1 MNPPDPIRRNLYTL
15 LGAFLFLIVAIG
27 AVSYR
32 YYIDQKSGI
41 ENEMRSQLEAIAAM
55 KVEQLVAWRD
65 ERLADA
71 RMIAAT
77 EVLPAVRDVLAGR
90 TERNL
95 RRQVLAWMQALR
107 QNEGYANVILVDAEG
122 KVCLSTGPSEGGEGL
137 YAALMD
143 RVRKAGDVV
152 FSDLHYD
159 QGLQGPHLGLNVP
172 IRSMEGRP
180 PDGALLL
187 GIDPNKF
194 LYPLIQGWPTS
205 NGTGE
210 TLIVRRE
217 GDEVVYLNELRYRK
231 DTALK
236 LRYPLGDR
244 QRPAVRAALGQ
255 EGIADGVDYRGVP
268 VLAAV
273 RKVRGSPWVL
283 VAKMDAEEV
292 YAPVRRQTLWLVLM
306 ACSLALAAG
315 AVALFVFRDLR
326 ARFFQ
331 QNYQAELERSALEER
346 FRRVVE
352 NAPEGIAIHS
362 EGQLRYLNPAALA
375 MFGAAS
381 VQQLADLPLME
392 RIHPDYR
399 ALVVARMRLS
409 SDERQSVPAI
419 EEKYLRLDGTVF
431 DVEVSAV
438 PFVHEHKNGSLVFF
452 RDITGRMRSEEAQK
466 RSQQQLQQAQK
477 MESVGRLAG
486 GVAHDFNNLLTV
498 INGYAELTLAQLA
511 PADPLREALSEI
523 ASAGNRA
530 ADLTRQLLAFS
541 RKQLIEPKP
550 VDLNQVVADVGKMLR
565 RLLGEDIEVVTI
577 PAPSLGHTMVDPGQM
592 HQVLVNLAVN
602 SRDAMPHGGQFVI
615 ETGRVDIDDEF
626 VAAHPEAK
634 AGAYVLLAVT
644 DTGTGMDEM
653 TRQYAF
659 EPFFTTKDKSQG
671 TGLGLSMVY
680 GIVKQSGGWI
690 ALYSEPGK
698 GTTFKIYL
706 PRTEE
711 TEAFADTGPAVFSS
725 LQGTETIL
733 VVEDQPEVRKLTVEI
748 LKRYGYGVL
757 EAANGDEALMLC
769 QRLPDRIDLMITDV
783 VMPGMTGRELAL
795 RMAQVR
801 PATRVLYISGYTA
814 NVISQHGVLD
824 PGVAYL
830 SKPFAPEALAGKV
843 REVLAES

>member
-32 YYIDQKSGI
+32 YYVDQKSGI
-41 ENEMRSQLEAIAAM
+41 ASEMRSQLAAIAAM
-55 KVEQLVAWRD
+55 KVEQLGAWRK

-90 TERNL
+90 TDRNL
-95 RRQVLAWMQALR
+95 RVQVLAWMQALR
-107 QNEGYANVILVDAEG
+107 ENERYANVILVDAHG
-122 KVCLSTGPSEGGEGL
+122 KVCLSTGPVEGGAGL
-137 YAALMD
+137 YSALMD
-143 RVRKAGDVV
+143 RVREAGDVV

-159 QGLQGPHLGLNVP
+159 QGLHGPHLGLNVP
-172 IRSMEGRP
+172 IRSLPGRP

-187 GIDPNKF
+187 GIDPNDF
-194 LYPLIQGWPTS
+194 LYPLIQRWPTS
-205 NGTGE
+205 SRTGE

-217 GDEVVYLNELRYRK
+217 GDEVVYLNDLRSRK
-231 DTALK
+231 GTALQ
-236 LRYPLGDR
+236 LRFPLTDR
-244 QRPAVRAALGQ
+244 QRPAVRAALGE
-255 EGIADGVDYRGVP
+255 EGIVDGLDYRGVP

-273 RKVRGSPWVL
+273 RKVPDSPWML

-292 YAPVRRQTLWLVLM
+292 YAPVRRQTFWLVLM

-315 AVALFVFRDLR
+315 AGGAFVLRDLR
-326 ARFFQ
+326 ARLYQ
-331 QNYQAELERSALEER
+331 QNYQAEMERRALEER

-362 EGQLRYLNPAALA
+362 EGQVRYLNPAALA
-375 MFGAAS
+375 MFGATAL
-381 VQQLADLPLME
+381 QQFADLPLTE

-399 ALVVARMRLS
+399 ALVAERMRRS
-409 SDERQSVPAI
+409 SEERQSVPPI
-419 EEKYLRLDGTVF
+419 EEKYLRLDGTAF

-438 PFVHEHKNGSLVFF
+438 PFVHENKNGSLVFF
-452 RDITGRMRSEEAQK
+452 RDITGRIRAEEAQK

-523 ASAGNRA
+523 AGAGNRA

-541 RKQLIEPKP
+541 RKQVIEPRP
-550 VDLNQVVADVGKMLR
+550 VDMNQVVADVGKMLR
-565 RLLGEDIEVVTI
+565 RLLGEDIEVVTTL
-577 PAPSLGHTMVDPGQM
+577 APSLGHAMVDAGQM

-615 ETGRVDIDDEF
+615 ETGRVDIDEEF
-626 VAAHPEAK
+626 VAVHPEAK
-634 AGAYVLLAVT
+634 TGSYVLLAVT
-644 DTGTGMDEM
+644 DTGAGMDEI

-659 EPFFTTKDKSQG
+659 EPFFTTKEQGQG

-690 ALYSEPGK
+690 VLYSEPGK

-706 PRTEE
+706 PRV
-711 TEAFADTGPAVFSS
+711 ADAEKSGEPGPAVSRS
-725 LQGTETIL
+725 LRGTETIL

-748 LKRYGYGVL
+748 LKRYGYEVR
-757 EAANGDEALMLC
+757 EAANGDEALLLC
-769 QRLPDRIDLMITDV
+769 QRLPERIHLMITDV
-783 VMPGMTGRELAL
+783 VMPGMTGRELAT
-795 RMAQVR
+795 RMATVR
-801 PATRVLYISGYTA
+801 PAMKVLFISGYTA
-814 NVISQHGVLD
+814 NVISQHGVLE
-824 PGVAYL
+824 PGMAYL

-843 REVLAES
+843 RELLTET